1 MGIGGLTL
9 VHGRVVGLQVGEA
22 HLPREDDVAGKRVF
36 CRRLKDVSFTLKI
49 FLKGCKIFKHH

>member
-22 HLPREDDVAGKRVF
+22 HLPGEDDVAGKRVF
-36 CRRLKDVSFTLKI
+36 CRLEDVSFTLNN
-49 FLKGCKIFKHH
+49 FFYKGCKIFKHH